1 MKIRRIVGPKGQIVI
16 PKDVREYIGLKPG
29 TRVIFEV
36 REGELVIRPETNP
49 EKIVEEFCS
58 IVSKK
63 LEKTIDVKKIIQEEY
78 EERALP

>member
-36 REGELVIRPETNP
+36 REGELVIRPETDP
-49 EKIVEEFCS
+49 EKIVDEFCS

-63 LEKTIDVKKIIQEEY
+63 LKKTIDVKKIIQEEY

>member
-1 MKIRRIVGPKGQIVI
+1 MKIRRSVGPKGQIVI

-78 EERALP
+78 EKRALP

>member
-1 MKIRRIVGPKGQIVI
+1 MKIRRIVGPKGQIAI

-78 EERALP
+78 EKRALP

>member
-29 TRVIFEV
+29 TKIVFEI
-36 REGELVIRPETNP
+36 RGSELVIRPETDP
-49 EKIVEEFCS
+49 EKIVDEFCS

-63 LEKTIDVKKIIQEEY
+63 LKKTIDVKKIIEEEY

>member
-1 MKIRRIVGPKGQIVI
+1 MGPKGQIVI